1 MGETWPSGGGGGG
14 ARQQQDPIGTGSLIG
29 LGHCAPELGMPMG
42 QATQLCGESA
52 VRLEAMAGQGGY
64 DFGEQGTAV
73 IGRFANAA
81 LAGQGHQRGG
91 K

>member
-1 MGETWPSGGGGGG
+1 
-14 ARQQQDPIGTGSLIG
+14 
-29 LGHCAPELGMPMG
+29 MG